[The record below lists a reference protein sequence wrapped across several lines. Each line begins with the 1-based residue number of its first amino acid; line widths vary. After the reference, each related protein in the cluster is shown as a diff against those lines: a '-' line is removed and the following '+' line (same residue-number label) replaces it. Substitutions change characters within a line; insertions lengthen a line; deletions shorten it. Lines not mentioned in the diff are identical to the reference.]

1 MEESSAQVRQED
13 PMKKAVI
20 LSLAGSMLLATAAAA
35 VQAQTVKEVLDKMI
49 QAQGGRAALTA
60 VKETVASG
68 TMDMV
73 TLGVSG
79 GLTMTMKEPDKM
91 RLDIEIMGMV
101 LTQAYDGE
109 KAWMINPQMGGTAQ
123 EMDAKQTADFKRQA
137 LGNESILAPE
147 KFGITYALKGREKI
161 KDKDYLVLEQGYQDG
176 EKVTLYV
183 DPDTYLLF
191 KSRGKSTD
199 QNGADVESETFMTDY
214 RMEGGLMVAHAMSV
228 YQSGAEFMRMNF
240 TKVAYNTGV
249 PDAFFKMA
257 K

>member
-1 MEESSAQVRQED
+1 
-13 PMKKAVI
+13 MKKAVI

-49 QAQGGRAALTA
+49 QAQGGRTALAA
-60 VKETVASG
+60 VKETVVSG

-109 KAWMINPQMGGTAQ
+109 KAWTINPQMGGAPQ
-123 EMDAKQTADFKRQA
+123 EMDAKQAADFKRQA

-147 KFGITYALKGREKI
+147 KFGITYALKGKEKI

-176 EKVTLYV
+176 EKVTLYI

-199 QNGADVESETFMTDY
+199 QNGAEIESETFMTDY
-214 RMEGGLMVAHAMSV
+214 RMENGLMVAHTMSV
-228 YQSGAEFMRMNF
+228 LQSGAEFMRMNF
-240 TKVAYNTGV
+240 TKVAYNTGI